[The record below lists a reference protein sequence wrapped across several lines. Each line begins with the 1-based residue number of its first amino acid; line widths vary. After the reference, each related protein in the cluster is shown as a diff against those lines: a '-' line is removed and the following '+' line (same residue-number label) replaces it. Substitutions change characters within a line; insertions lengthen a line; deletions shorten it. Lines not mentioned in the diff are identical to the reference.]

1 MKSTKKTLAKVFACV
16 MAFGLTFAAVG
27 CGGGG
32 SKSEAKKEKDF
43 ISEIGGTSETY
54 TGAVS
59 AEIYE
64 TATAA
69 ATAYVTEEIVGEKE
83 ADIVATETKA
93 TFEGEQIATLNIPA
107 DITAGAQSIEEIEV
121 EYSVSDAE
129 GYMAAV
135 SNSTKKVKVYV
146 IKYET
151 NWKYYTP
158 LPETGATISKSYY
171 DSVFNY
177 EKYKNCTFAMDMEM
191 DMNVKA
197 SAGGYTQTAT
207 IEVSM
212 SQFVQYSENAIYIE
226 QTASFGGMEDIT
238 GGEVKDESM
247 TIAAY
252 MEKTAE
258 GDIIC
263 YVKSS
268 DIGSGWSEGDLTT
281 VGFSSLTELTPF
293 YDQYLDFTYFTKTE
307 TGFQLA
313 DENSEKF
320 IELTLKQDESMGEL
334 IAMFGED
341 FDMDMFVK
349 YYVSNG
355 VLSGM
360 RQELTMDA
368 KMTEEGVSMKLSADV
383 VTKMTCTN
391 YGTTVVKKPAGIN

>member
-32 SKSEAKKEKDF
+32 SKSEAKKEQDF

-59 AEIYE
+59 TGSYE
-64 TATAA
+64 TASAA
-69 ATAYVTEEIVGEKE
+69 ATAYVEAEIVGEQE
-83 ADIVATETKA
+83 SQIVATETKA

-107 DITAGAQSIEEIEV
+107 DITDGAQSVEEIEV
-121 EYSVSDAE
+121 EYSVSD
-129 GYMAAV
+129 GYMAA

-171 DSVFNY
+171 DSVFDY
-177 EKYKNCTFAMDMEM
+177 EKYANCTFAMNM
-191 DMNVKA
+191 DMDMSVKA
-197 SAGGYTQTAT
+197 SANGYTQKAT

-212 SQFVQYSENAIYIE
+212 GQFVQYSENAIYIE
-226 QTASFGGMEDIT
+226 QTMSFGGMEDIT

-252 MEKTAE
+252 LEKTAE

-268 DIGSGWSEGDLTT
+268 DNGSGWSEGDLTT
-281 VGFSSLTELTPF
+281 VGFSSLT
-293 YDQYLDFTYFTKTE
+293 
-307 TGFQLA
+307 
-313 DENSEKF
+313 
-320 IELTLKQDESMGEL
+320 
-334 IAMFGED
+334 
-341 FDMDMFVK
+341 
-349 YYVSNG
+349 
-355 VLSGM
+355 
-360 RQELTMDA
+360 
-368 KMTEEGVSMKLSADV
+368 
-383 VTKMTCTN
+383 
-391 YGTTVVKKPAGIN
+391 

>member
-32 SKSEAKKEKDF
+32 SKSEAKKEQDF

-59 AEIYE
+59 TGSYE
-64 TATAA
+64 TASAA
-69 ATAYVTEEIVGEKE
+69 ATAYVEAEIVGEQE
-83 ADIVATETKA
+83 SQIVATETKA

-107 DITAGAQSIEEIEV
+107 DITDGAQSVEEIEV
-121 EYSVSDAE
+121 EYSVSD
-129 GYMAAV
+129 GYMAA

-171 DSVFNY
+171 DSVFDY
-177 EKYKNCTFAMDMEM
+177 EKYENCTFAMNM
-191 DMNVKA
+191 DMDMSVKA
-197 SAGGYTQTAT
+197 SANGYTQKAT

-226 QTASFGGMEDIT
+226 QTMSFGGMEDIT
-238 GGEVKDESM
+238 GGEIKDESM

-268 DIGSGWSEGDLTT
+268 DLGSGWSEGDLTT

-307 TGFQLA
+307 NGFQLA

-320 IELTLKQDESMGEL
+320 IELTLKQDESMGDL
-334 IAMFGED
+334 IAMFGEN

-368 KMTEEGVSMKLSADV
+368 KMTQEGVSMKLSADV
-383 VTKMTCTN
+383 VTTMTCTN
-391 YGTTVVKKPAGIN
+391 YGTTVVKKPTDIN

>member
-32 SKSEAKKEKDF
+32 SKSEAKKEQDF

-59 AEIYE
+59 TGSYE
-64 TATAA
+64 TASAA
-69 ATAYVTEEIVGEKE
+69 ATAYVEAEIVGEQE
-83 ADIVATETKA
+83 SQIVATETKA

-107 DITAGAQSIEEIEV
+107 DITDGAQSVEEIEV
-121 EYSVSDAE
+121 EYSVSD
-129 GYMAAV
+129 GYMAA

-171 DSVFNY
+171 DSVFDY
-177 EKYKNCTFAMDMEM
+177 EKYANCTFAMNM
-191 DMNVKA
+191 DMDMSIKA
-197 SAGGYTQTAT
+197 SANGYTQKAT

-212 SQFVQYSENAIYIE
+212 SQFVQYAENAIYIE
-226 QTASFGGMEDIT
+226 QTMSFGGMEDIT
-238 GGEVKDESM
+238 GGEIKDESM

-268 DIGSGWSEGDLTT
+268 DLGSGWSEGDLTT

-307 TGFQLA
+307 NGFQLA

-320 IELTLKQDESMGEL
+320 IELTLKQDESMGDL
-334 IAMFGED
+334 IAMFGEN

-368 KMTEEGVSMKLSADV
+368 KMTQEGVSMKLSADV
-383 VTKMTCTN
+383 VTTMTCTN
-391 YGTTVVKKPAGIN
+391 YGTTVVKKPADIN